1 MVICLAMIVLSQRE
15 RLNFKSDNAM
25 VSLHSVVHDHR
36 NIEMIVEHNLAESFE
51 LADWNVLPVVRLQFL
66 IVFVSKDRS

>member
-1 MVICLAMIVLSQRE
+1 MVICLAMIVLRQRE
-15 RLNFKSDNAM
+15 RLNFKSDNSM
-25 VSLHSVVHDHR
+25 VSLHGVVHDNR

-51 LADWNVLPVVRLQFL
+51 LADRNVLSVVRLQFL